1 MKNLFIMAAV
11 AATFA
16 SCSTNNEDF
25 VTMNEVQKITFD
37 APVMNKNGR
46 AAITDTNYPEAEK
59 FKVFAQRTTG
69 NYELGWSNN
78 FMDGV
83 EVSKVQSE
91 NYWAPAADY
100 FWPKNG
106 DVISFAAYSPSSLV
120 DNTGCTSVTYGATGL
135 KVTEYLLNATLSKQ
149 NDLMYAPRVLNQT
162 KNTPATGVGIQFKH
176 ALSLINFTVK
186 SENNGITVTD
196 IIVNNAKDKGT
207 FSETITDRPSYLSTP
222 AWSDQ
227 ALQNVSS
234 SFEVFTGEQVITAN
248 QAAQALGDNLLM
260 IPQTIE
266 SSTPTPQTLTVKWKY
281 INGGNIEVLDE
292 ITKNFSDLSTTAW
305 EIGKKYTYNITINL
319 DKIYFNP
326 SVTDWESGSTVEVK
340 P

>member
-46 AAITDTNYPEAEK
+46 AAITATKYPDTEK

-69 NYELGWSNN
+69 EYQTGWTNN

-120 DNTGCTSVTYGATGL
+120 NGAGCTSVAYGATGL
-135 KVTEYLLNATLSKQ
+135 KVTEYLLDATLSKQ

-162 KNTPATGVGIQFKH
+162 KNTATGVGIQFKH

-186 SENNGITVTD
+186 SDNTGITVTD

-207 FSETITDRPSYLSTP
+207 FSETIADGSSYSSTP

-227 ALQNVSS
+227 ALQNESS
-234 SFEVFTGEQVITAN
+234 RFEVLTGEQVITAN

-281 INGGNIEVLDE
+281 TNGGSIEVLDE
-292 ITKNFSDLSTTAW
+292 ITKNFSDLSITKW

-326 SVTDWESGSTVEVK
+326 SVENWTEGSNVEVK

>member
-46 AAITDTNYPEAEK
+46 AAITDTKYPEAEK

-69 NYELGWSNN
+69 NYGSGWSNN
-78 FMDGV
+78 FMNGV
-83 EVSKVQSE
+83 EVSKDQTE
-91 NYWAPAADY
+91 TYWAPAADY

-120 DNTGCTSVTYGATGL
+120 NGAGCTSVAYGATGL
-135 KVTEYLLNATLSKQ
+135 KVTEYLLDATLSKQ
-149 NDLMYAPRVLNQT
+149 NDLMYAPRVMNKT
-162 KNTPATGVGIQFKH
+162 KNTAATGVDIQFKH

-186 SENNGITVTD
+186 SDNTGITVTD

-207 FSETITDRPSYLSTP
+207 FSETITDGSSYSSTP

-227 ALQNVSS
+227 ALQGGSS
-234 SFEVFTGEQVITAN
+234 SFKVFTGNQAITAKST
-248 QAAQALGDNLLM
+248 ALALGDNLLM
-260 IPQTIE
+260 IPQKIE
-266 SSTPTPQTLTVKWKY
+266 NTSTPQTLTVKWKY
-281 INGGNIEVLDE
+281 TNGGNIVVPDE
-292 ITKNFSDLSTTAW
+292 ITKNFSDLNISEW

-326 SVTDWESGSTVEVK
+326 SVTDWEAGSTVEVK

>member
-1 MKNLFIMAAV
+1 MKNLLFMAAV
-11 AATFA
+11 AATLA

-46 AAITDTNYPEAEK
+46 AAITDTKYPEAEK

-69 NYELGWSNN
+69 EYQTGWDNN
-78 FMDGV
+78 FMNGV
-83 EVSKVQSE
+83 EVSKVQTE
-91 NYWAPAADY
+91 TYWAPAADY

-106 DVISFAAYSPSSLV
+106 DVISFAAYSPSSLA
-120 DNTGCTSVTYGATGL
+120 NGTGCTNVEYSTAGL
-135 KVTEYLLNATLSKQ
+135 KVTDYQLDAALNDQK
-149 NDLMYAPRVLNQT
+149 DLMYAPRVLNQT
-162 KNTPATGVGIQFKH
+162 KTGNTTGVDLTFKH

-186 SENNGITVTD
+186 SDNSGITVTD
-196 IIVNNAKDKGT
+196 IIVSNAKDKGT
-207 FSETITDRPSYLSTP
+207 FSETITDGSSYSSTP
-222 AWSDQ
+222 VWSDQ
-227 ALQNVSS
+227 ALQGASS
-234 SFEVFTGEQVITAN
+234 SFKVFTGNQAITASL
-248 QAAQALGDNLLM
+248 AAQALGGNLLM

-266 SSTPTPQTLTVKWKY
+266 SSTTPQTLTVKWKY
-281 INGGNIEVLDE
+281 TNGGNTEVLDE
-292 ITKNFSDLSTTAW
+292 ITKNFSDLSTTTW

-326 SVTDWESGSTVEVK
+326 SVTDWEAGSTVEVK